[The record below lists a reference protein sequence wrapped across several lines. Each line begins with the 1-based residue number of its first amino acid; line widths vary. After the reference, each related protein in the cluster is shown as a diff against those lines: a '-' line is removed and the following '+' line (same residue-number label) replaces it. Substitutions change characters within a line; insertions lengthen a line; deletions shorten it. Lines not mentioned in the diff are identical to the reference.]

1 MKNSIIAVLI
11 FLAVVAI
18 ILGVLHYFEVLALI
32 ALVIG
37 FGVLIAIIIFV
48 IVAGIVLILAVPYYL
63 IAKEPKID
71 TYGSYRLEDV
81 KGKGEEGKGEEEEAV
96 KKKD

>member
-1 MKNSIIAVLI
+1 MKSSIVAVLA
-11 FLAVVAI
+11 FLVAVVL

-37 FGVLIAIIIFV
+37 FGVLIGIIIFV
-48 IVAGIVLILAVPYYL
+48 VVAGIVLILAVPYYL

-71 TYGSYRLEDV
+71 SYGSYTLGDV
-81 KGKGEEGKGEEEEAV
+81 KGKGVEEKGEEVA
-96 KKKD
+96 KKKE